1 MLSSMPKYF
10 FSENEGFFHSIFK
23 WKSQNQIRK
32 AWREKWES
40 EFSEEENIE
49 KIQKRKKERQRKKRI
64 GGIFGLIKWLKSF
77 EN

>member
-10 FSENEGFFHSIFK
+10 FSENEGFFHSNFK

-49 KIQKRKKERQRKKRI
+49 KIQKRRRKDNLRKE
-64 GGIFGLIKWLKSF
+64 LEEYSD
-77 EN
+77 